1 MVWKVIEHGV
11 SISLFWRDVV
21 RNTECSFFFEKNEPF
36 FCVGDMKTFR
46 VSSLSSAKSR
56 RFSMTI
62 GLSSSVSSSRKKS
75 RKE

>member
-1 MVWKVIEHGV
+1 MEEQDKTETGEQVNEERSHGHEHVDGMKD
-11 SISLFWRDVV
+11 SIL
-21 RNTECSFFFEKNEPF
+21 EPR
-36 FCVGDMKTFR
+36 CVGDVKAFR

-62 GLSSSVSSSRKKS
+62 GLSSSVSSSRRKS